1 MERYLKALQE
11 LTGQTGDT
19 GFSDEQI
26 RKFSRGKS
34 DKEIARVMLKAGVDV
49 NQFAR
54 ALGMPVSEVRER
66 FAKVLPE
73 ARADN
78 ERLRL
83 SQELQQ
89 GRLPQANQASPRQQ
103 QASPIRE
110 GRTSGGIRDLGVS

>member
-26 RKFSRGKS
+26 RKFARGKS
-34 DKEIARVMLKAGVDV
+34 DKQIARVMLKAGVDV

-54 ALGMPVSEVRER
+54 ALDMPVEEVRDR

-89 GRLPQANQASPRQQ
+89 GRIPQDNQASPRQQ
-103 QASPIRE
+103 QSPYIRE
-110 GRTSGGIRDLGVS
+110 RRASGGIRDLGIS

>member
-54 ALGMPVSEVRER
+54 ALGMPVSGVRER

-78 ERLRL
+78 ERLRV

>member
-11 LTGQTGDT
+11 LTGQTGGT

-26 RKFSRGKS
+26 RKFARGKS
-34 DKEIARVMLKAGVDV
+34 DKQIARVMLKAGVDV

-78 ERLRL
+78 ERLRV

-89 GRLPQANQASPRQQ
+89 GRLPQTNQASPRQQ

>member
-11 LTGQTGDT
+11 LTGQTGGT

-26 RKFSRGKS
+26 RNFARGKS

-54 ALGMPVSEVRER
+54 ALDMPVEEVRDR
-66 FAKVLPE
+66 FAKVLPD

-78 ERLRL
+78 ERLRA
-83 SQELQQ
+83 SPELQP
-89 GRLPQANQASPRQQ
+89 GRLPQVNQASPRQQ
-103 QASPIRE
+103 QNTNIPE
-110 GRTSGGIRDLGVS
+110 GRMSGGIRDLGVS

>member
-11 LTGQTGDT
+11 LTGQTGGT

-26 RKFSRGKS
+26 RKFARGKS
-34 DKEIARVMLKAGVDV
+34 DKQIARVMLKAGVDV

-78 ERLRL
+78 ERLRV

-89 GRLPQANQASPRQQ
+89 GRLPQTNQASPRQQ

-110 GRTSGGIRDLGVS
+110 GRASGGIRDLGVS

>member
-11 LTGQTGDT
+11 LTGQTGGT

-26 RKFSRGKS
+26 RKFARGKS
-34 DKEIARVMLKAGVDV
+34 DKQIARVMLKAGVDV

-54 ALGMPVSEVRER
+54 ALDMPVEEVRDR

-89 GRLPQANQASPRQQ
+89 GRIPQDNQASPRQQ
-103 QASPIRE
+103 QSPYIRE
-110 GRTSGGIRDLGVS
+110 GRTSGGIRDLGIS

>member
-11 LTGQTGDT
+11 LTGQTGGT

-26 RKFSRGKS
+26 RKFARGKS
-34 DKEIARVMLKAGVDV
+34 DKQIARVMLKAGVDV

-54 ALGMPVSEVRER
+54 ALDMPVSEVRER

-89 GRLPQANQASPRQQ
+89 GRFPQVNQASPRQQ
-103 QASPIRE
+103 QASPVRE
-110 GRTSGGIRDLGVS
+110 RRMSGGIRDLGVS

>member
-103 QASPIRE
+103 QASPIRK

>member
-11 LTGQTGDT
+11 LTGQTGGT

-26 RKFSRGKS
+26 RKFARGKS
-34 DKEIARVMLKAGVDV
+34 DKQIARVMLKAGVDV

>member
-1 MERYLKALQE
+1 MERYQKALQE
-11 LTGQTGDT
+11 ILGQTGGT

-26 RKFSRGKS
+26 RKFVRGKS

-54 ALGMPVSEVRER
+54 ALDMPVEEVRDR

-78 ERLRL
+78 ERLRV

-103 QASPIRE
+103 QASPVRE
-110 GRTSGGIRDLGVS
+110 GRMSGGIRNLGVS

>member
-11 LTGQTGDT
+11 LTGQTGGT

-26 RKFSRGKS
+26 RKFARGKS
-34 DKEIARVMLKAGVDV
+34 DKQIARVMLKAGVDV

-110 GRTSGGIRDLGVS
+110 GRASGGIRDLGVS

>member
-19 GFSDEQI
+19 GFSDEHI
-26 RKFSRGKS
+26 RKFARGKS

>member
-1 MERYLKALQE
+1 
-11 LTGQTGDT
+11 
-19 GFSDEQI
+19 
-26 RKFSRGKS
+26 
-34 DKEIARVMLKAGVDV
+34 
-49 NQFAR
+49 
-54 ALGMPVSEVRER
+54 LGMPVSEVRER

-78 ERLRL
+78 ERLRV

-89 GRLPQANQASPRQQ
+89 GRLPQTNQASPRQQ